1 MSSFI
6 NFMQLLKVM
15 VHPETVRSF
24 TYVKTMH
31 GLVFIT
37 NSGTDMRSY
46 MNIWNLQGFGAE
58 NVSRKKYASSQ
69 KYI

>member
-1 MSSFI
+1 MLLLMSSFI

-46 MNIWNLQGFGAE
+46 MNIWNLQGEIFCL
-58 NVSRKKYASSQ
+58 SLSQ
-69 KYI
+69 DLN